1 MYLNIVNNSFFEN
14 RRNKKKDILTLKDE
28 EKRADEFFPLNSE
41 NFDDKTY
48 FSLFFGDLTVNW
60 LAIKKNK
67 A

>member
-48 FSLFFGDLTVNW
+48 FSLFH
-60 LAIKKNK
+60 
-67 A
+67 